1 MTDPAT
7 WAERGDDWKDLG
19 ERLASVPDMF
29 ALLTTL
35 TRRIQ
40 DAVDARQLGWRL
52 YINLEQGYFS
62 FQRWK
67 GRDHDNALGAEFRIL
82 QRSVELALSRRTSR
96 RVQAADHFRQN
107 ARVRK
112 GHWLIEVPGVHDVP
126 DIERAVELVADDL
139 GPSDSEP
146 ADFARRARSTALDGD
161 ASGAR
166 GIENQAAGAL
176 ELLDTPAVGAHGP
189 AGFRTA
195 AAERHAI
202 EDRAMEVV
210 KKQFTDDGWDVE
222 DVHHR
227 SPYDLDCHRA
237 GEVRQVEVKG
247 TCGSGETVILTAGEV
262 RIADNCPGRAC
273 LALVTG
279 IKLDID
285 GQSEP
290 RATGGHL
297 RLIDNW
303 CIDPTALRILAY
315 QYSIPP
321 DARACARTILPG
333 RPPLPGRHRWRPLTP
348 IQRGGAQVSTGRCGS
363 CILSADGQDA
373 SCVLPRSEGGGAG
386 ERFHRCP

>member
-1 MTDPAT
+1 MPSPAIAHTGFMTDPTT
-7 WAERGDDWKDLG
+7 WAERGDDWKDLE

-35 TRRIQ
+35 RRRIQ

-52 YINLEQGYFS
+52 YLNLEQSYFS

-146 ADFARRARSTALDGD
+146 ADFARCARSTALDGD

-222 DVHHR
+222 DVHR
-227 SPYDLDCHRA
+227 SCSA
-237 GEVRQVEVKG
+237 G
-247 TCGSGETVILTAGEV
+247 
-262 RIADNCPGRAC
+262 
-273 LALVTG
+273 
-279 IKLDID
+279 
-285 GQSEP
+285 
-290 RATGGHL
+290 
-297 RLIDNW
+297 
-303 CIDPTALRILAY
+303 DPA
-315 QYSIPP
+315 S
-321 DARACARTILPG
+321 DAAWDLPG
-333 RPPLPGRHRWRPLTP
+333 RVGSPCRNQQVGHRTPRERPPPAEYGDP
-348 IQRGGAQVSTGRCGS
+348 AQS
-363 CILSADGQDA
+363 
-373 SCVLPRSEGGGAG
+373 GAG
-386 ERFHRCP
+386 VRRASGDQFRGAADSPPGVGVAGRTASSHHSGNMSRRWARRFENSESRM